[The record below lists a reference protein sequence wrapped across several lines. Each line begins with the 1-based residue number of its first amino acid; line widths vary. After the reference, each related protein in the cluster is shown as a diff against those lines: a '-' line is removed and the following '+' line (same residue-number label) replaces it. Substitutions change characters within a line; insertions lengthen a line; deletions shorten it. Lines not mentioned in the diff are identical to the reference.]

1 MTELVILYDRESYSA
16 TMVNLETLS
25 PMDFTAYVEAMV
37 AALDLTIPDEIKP
50 GVVANVEHLFA
61 IAQPVLTF
69 SLADTV
75 ESAATFEP

>member
-1 MTELVILYDRESYSA
+1 MSLSDMSA
-16 TMVNLETLS
+16 KPSDSVDL
-25 PMDFTAYVEAMV
+25 AGYVDAI
-37 AALDLTIPDEIKP
+37 ATILDLPIPDEIKP

-69 SLADTV
+69 PLPDTV